1 MENLREETMEIQM
14 EAWVASWGSRALLW
28 VYRLSPLTNSYV
40 L

>member
-14 EAWVASWGSRALLW
+14 EASVASWGRALLW